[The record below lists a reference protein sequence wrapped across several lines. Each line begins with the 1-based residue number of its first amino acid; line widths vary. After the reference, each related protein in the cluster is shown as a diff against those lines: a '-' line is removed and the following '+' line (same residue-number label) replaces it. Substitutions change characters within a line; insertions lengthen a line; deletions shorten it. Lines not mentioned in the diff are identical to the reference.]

1 MKYNT
6 AKPFVVLVVLPAE
19 WQIDQRHI
27 AGKNTHPHKI
37 TLHQKKKINE
47 AKTIWFSKKTPHH
60 LNVNSIFR

>member
-19 WQIDQRHI
+19 WQTDQRHI

-37 TLHQKKKINE
+37 TLHQKKKLM
-47 AKTIWFSKKTPHH
+47 KQKQFDFPKKLPIT
-60 LNVNSIFR
+60 